1 MDSATFLETIAVAA
15 AIVYLVLAIR
25 QNIWCWA
32 AALLSTALYLHIFYV
47 ARLYMESGLQV
58 FYIGMAIY
66 GWHQWSRGDQGK
78 SLQVSTWTLAQHGR
92 AITLVLAL
100 TLVSTLG
107 LARFTDAA
115 LPLLDSL
122 TTWGSVVATYMVA
135 RKVIEN
141 WHYWFVIDSLSIYLY
156 LSRDLQ
162 QTALL
167 FAVYLV
173 LIVLGLTV
181 VSFPKWLRW
190 TLPLWGVIGLITLAF
205 LALGVAIG
213 YGPF

>member
-1 MDSATFLETIAVAA
+1 MSLETIAVIAA
-15 AIVYLVLAIR
+15 MAYLILAIR

-32 AALLSTALYLHIFYV
+32 AALASTACYLQVFYV

-66 GWHQWSRGDQGK
+66 GWYQWRRGDQGK
-78 SLQVSTWTLAQHGR
+78 GRTVSTWTPGQHAR
-92 AITLVLAL
+92 AISLILVL

-115 LPLLDSL
+115 MPLLDSL
-122 TTWGSVVATYMVA
+122 TTWGSVIATYMVA
-135 RKVIEN
+135 RKILEN

-156 LSRDLQ
+156 LSRDLH

-167 FAVYLV
+167 FVVYLV
-173 LIVLGLTV
+173 LIVVGLRAWR
-181 VSFPKWLRW
+181 SDMR
-190 TLPLWGVIGLITLAF
+190 AR
-205 LALGVAIG
+205 AAAA
-213 YGPF
+213 